1 MVKKTFKA
9 KLQKSPNKGGWTY
22 VVWPDSVKFFG
33 TGGAVKVS
41 GRIDGHPF
49 HSSFMAMGDG
59 KHMLPVKADIREAI
73 GKDVGDVVT
82 VILEERIESA
92 KSRPKRSGSP

>member
-1 MVKKTFKA
+1 
-9 KLQKSPNKGGWTY
+9 
-22 VVWPDSVKFFG
+22 
-33 TGGAVKVS
+33 
-41 GRIDGHPF
+41 
-49 HSSFMAMGDG
+49 
-59 KHMLPVKADIREAI
+59 MLPVKADIREAI